1 MDIRKFKR
9 AVTAILLGITAL
21 FVFNL
26 FYLKG
31 LADALHDEAARV
43 VMACI
48 ESADSKELQ
57 LRLQKRRA
65 DPSVKHSAILIEK
78 KKDNYNPQN
87 DLSEISKRFVRRL
100 G

>member
-65 DPSVKHSAILIEK
+65 YPSFTNCEFII
-78 KKDNYNPQN
+78 
-87 DLSEISKRFVRRL
+87 
-100 G
+100 